1 LRTSVVKSFAPI
13 HRVGL
18 LACFIIVSS
27 TITGCNEEKA
37 RSLQTAALQFRIES
51 LAAIDAIDNLRKREI
66 APPPRSNAEIRQT
79 FVNRFLNSK
88 KEVNA
93 TLIDLA
99 IEPYRPPNEPE
110 WEQFVADLKS
120 QYEGFAAIFDKLE
133 GGTLVG
139 VKEVRDSAEHAKTLT
154 VQMALLSNA
163 IATNPPVFIQY
174 RSRVIVRLDQTRQD
188 YQTLQTKIQA
198 KESGSPIPE
207 TLPQLI
213 TRRTEL
219 ETETGKLMDEWQQ
232 IKQEEQKLLE
242 TTVTQCTKAVAVGK
256 EVIEMANR
264 YDDLSL
270 QQINRSIPQ
279 LFTTLSSFTGKDYRS
294 IRSKADSL
302 LRDLQTD
309 PFWRTVTQQFLDRA
323 NEAANRRNNR

>member
-1 LRTSVVKSFAPI
+1 VKSFVPLYRA
-13 HRVGL
+13 GL
-18 LACFIIVSS
+18 LAVCILVSS
-27 TITGCNEEKA
+27 TLTGCNEEKA
-37 RSLQTAALQFRIES
+37 RSLQAAALQFRTES

-66 APPPRSNAEIRQT
+66 APPPRSAVEMRQT

-93 TLIDLA
+93 ALIDLA
-99 IEPYRPPNEPE
+99 IEPYRPPNDPE
-110 WEQFVADLKS
+110 WEQFVVELKS

-139 VKEVRDSAEHAKTLT
+139 VKEVRQSAEHAKTLT

-174 RSRVIVRLDQTRQD
+174 RSRIIVRLDQTRQD
-188 YQTLQTKIQA
+188 YQTLQTRIQA
-198 KESGSPIPE
+198 KENGSPPPIPE

-213 TRRTEL
+213 IRRTEL

-242 TTVTQCTKAVAVGK
+242 TTVIQCTKAVVVGK

-270 QQINRSIPQ
+270 QQINRSLPKI
-279 LFTTLSSFTGKDYRS
+279 FTTLSSFTGKDYRS

-323 NEAANRRNNR
+323 NEAATSRTNR

>member
-1 LRTSVVKSFAPI
+1 
-13 HRVGL
+13 
-18 LACFIIVSS
+18 
-27 TITGCNEEKA
+27 
-37 RSLQTAALQFRIES
+37 
-51 LAAIDAIDNLRKREI
+51 
-66 APPPRSNAEIRQT
+66 
-79 FVNRFLNSK
+79 
-88 KEVNA
+88 
-93 TLIDLA
+93 
-99 IEPYRPPNEPE
+99 
-110 WEQFVADLKS
+110 
-120 QYEGFAAIFDKLE
+120 
-133 GGTLVG
+133 
-139 VKEVRDSAEHAKTLT
+139 
-154 VQMALLSNA
+154 
-163 IATNPPVFIQY
+163 
-174 RSRVIVRLDQTRQD
+174 
-188 YQTLQTKIQA
+188 
-198 KESGSPIPE
+198 
-207 TLPQLI
+207 
-213 TRRTEL
+213 
-219 ETETGKLMDEWQQ
+219 MDEWQQ